1 MSETKHTVHFYIYIC
16 IYIYI
21 HVYVHFP
28 LRAFS
33 AKSALQ
39 RTRVPIEPRSRNRKL
54 CSGCLGLCS
63 YLCISIYIH
72 VYVYMYTCI
81 YISLQMDAF
90 VPLGCLCRFN
100 RMRGSDR
107 KIQAHVW
114 MQGLVRR
121 FIFHRAGQGRPCRA
135 ARGWS
140 WFFSQGRPGKAIQGR
155 SGISDRRVPSQQV
168 GPLGSTLEDL

>member
-1 MSETKHTVHFYIYIC
+1 MYIYIYPCVCTFSPSRFQREVCAAEDARADRAAQSQSETLLWMPWPLLIFVYKC
-16 IYIYI
+16 IYI
-21 HVYVHFP
+21 
-28 LRAFS
+28 RM
-33 AKSALQ
+33 
-39 RTRVPIEPRSRNRKL
+39 
-54 CSGCLGLCS
+54 
-63 YLCISIYIH
+63 
-72 VYVYMYTCI
+72 YVYMYTCI

-121 FIFHRAGQGRPCRA
+121 FVFHRAGQGRPCRA

-140 WFFSQGRPGKAIQGR
+140 WLFSQGRPGKAIQGR
-155 SGISDRRVPSQQV
+155 SGISDRPVPSQQV